1 MHIHTSPTG
10 VKYKIHDRVDVLYKA
25 IQEQACFDPH
35 MIDISIEHLITRP
48 GVVVDVGA
56 NIGAYC
62 LEIAVRFPECKI
74 YAFDPVVP
82 TSKELEGNIAL
93 NGFTNIESYRIG
105 LGNKECEIEAEDP
118 DVTGSYGC
126 VTLTNKVRHILCQ
139 KTAIYKIRTLD
150 SFNLSDVSLIKID
163 VEGMELEVIEGAVD
177 TINRC
182 SPMLIF
188 EAWGTDGFAEHRTKV
203 MQFVESLGYSL
214 TVMNDDIIAV
224 KQ

>member
-1 MHIHTSPTG
+1 
-10 VKYKIHDRVDVLYKA
+10 LYKA

-126 VTLTNKVRHILCQ
+126 VTLTNKVQHILCQ

-188 EAWGTDGFAEHRTKV
+188 EAWGTDWFAEHRTKV